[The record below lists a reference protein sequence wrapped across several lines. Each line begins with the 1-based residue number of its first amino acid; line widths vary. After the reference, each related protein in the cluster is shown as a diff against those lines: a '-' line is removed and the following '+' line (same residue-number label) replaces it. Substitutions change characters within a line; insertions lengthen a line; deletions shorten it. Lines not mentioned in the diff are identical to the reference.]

1 MSSTPNRLGILGGTF
16 DPIHYGHLI
25 IASYAAEALDLNTVW
40 FMPAQTPP
48 HKIGQD
54 ISPVEDRVEMVK
66 LAIEDDDR
74 FDFSDFDLQR
84 NKPSMTADL
93 LERVAMEMPEFE
105 LLFIAGADS
114 LIDFPTWNDPQQ
126 ILHRAQLAVAKRS
139 GATIE
144 DKVFDPIPNFRERT
158 VVFDSPIVEISST
171 DIRERM
177 SDNKSIRYL
186 LPPAVETYILEHGLY
201 RQSN

>member
-66 LAIEDDDR
+66 LAIDDDDR